1 MTLLRSLKRK
11 WKNRPR
17 TRKEWIALY
26 VSYLK
31 RIPERQY
38 WPIFI
43 ILSLYFVVPMSEIT
57 VTLGAILYFKFEKRV
72 RPVIEKLTNRLP
84 DWLRYGGSIIFFLV
98 MIDDTLFYFGLMAL
112 AAWST
117 KQVQKSNSETGTDP
131 SHSEDTVLELQGNQ
145 ETHETD
151 RNS

>member
-1 MTLLRSLKRK
+1 VIKALKRK
-11 WKNRPR
+11 WSNRPR

-57 VTLGAILYFKFEKRV
+57 VTLGALLYFKFEKRV
-72 RPVIEKLTNRLP
+72 RPVIEKLTKRLP

-98 MIDDTLFYFGLMAL
+98 MIDDTLFYFALIAL
-112 AAWST
+112 AFWSS
-117 KQVQKSNSETGTDP
+117 KQVEKSNRD
-131 SHSEDTVLELQGNQ
+131 
-145 ETHETD
+145 
-151 RNS
+151 